1 MAGDAAKKRATYQD
15 VLDAPPHHTAQ
26 ILFGTL
32 HVMPRPRARHAA
44 AASALGG
51 ELTGTFGR
59 KRGGIGGWILL
70 DEPELHLGNEPDV
83 VVPDLAGWRR
93 ERMPVVP
100 DVAAFT
106 LAPDWICE
114 VLSPR
119 TEKID
124 RGDKMDIYAREGV
137 RHAWLVE
144 PRRRYLEVFR
154 LETVSGVARW
164 LRIGLHAGDAVV
176 HAEPFEALGLELDLL
191 WTDDA
196 DPDDPE
202 A

>member
-32 HVMPRPRARHAA
+32 HVMPRPRARHAVA
-44 AASALGG
+44 TAALGA
-51 ELTGTFGR
+51 ELGAAFGR
-59 KRGGIGGWILL
+59 KRRAPGGWVLL
-70 DEPELHLGNEPDV
+70 DEPELHLGDDPDV

-93 ERMPVVP
+93 ERMPEVP

-114 VLSPR
+114 VLSPG
-119 TEKID
+119 TERID
-124 RGDKMDIYAREGV
+124 RGEKMDIFAREGV

-144 PRRRYLEVFR
+144 PRRKYLEVFR
-154 LETVSGVARW
+154 LEVSAGVARW
-164 LRIGLHAGDAVV
+164 LRIALHAGDAVV
-176 HAEPFEALGLELDLL
+176 HAEPFEELALQLDLL
-191 WTDDA
+191 WTDEG
-196 DPDDPE
+196 E
-202 A
+202 AAEPGA